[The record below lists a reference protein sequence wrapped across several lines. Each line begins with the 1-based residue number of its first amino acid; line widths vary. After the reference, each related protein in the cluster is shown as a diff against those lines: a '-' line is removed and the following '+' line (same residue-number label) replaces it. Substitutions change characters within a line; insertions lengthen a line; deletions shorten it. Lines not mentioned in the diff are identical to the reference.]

1 MPLIKPP
8 ELGRTL
14 RRLHHAAEAAIKPG
28 MNFGRWYETHG
39 ERVMLLR
46 VDQWVLA
53 SRVRSAKLERAH
65 LRLRRLYYARENIL
79 LARAV
84 AAAYPTDHN
93 RVWLLV
99 EEARERDPLLEV
111 PALAHWT
118 LHEIRTVLD
127 GGTAHGVSPAPT
139 CDYI

>member
-1 MPLIKPP
+1 
-8 ELGRTL
+8 
-14 RRLHHAAEAAIKPG
+14 

-111 PALAHWT
+111 PALAQWT
-118 LHEIRTVLD
+118 SHEIRTVLD